1 MRLAPGIGATLYG
14 NLPRYLS
21 ADVISVCDH
30 VTLHTRADASDVQ
43 SAAKVR
49 AMGCSR
55 VWLAIPANYLVRM
68 SDSAAV
74 AEVKR
79 CAAIAR
85 DMGAEVFE
93 LNGEGSSDG
102 RTPGDWIAPAND
114 PNEAERLENL
124 AVALFTAAREVLK
137 DDCALGW
144 TSHDGTG
151 FRVPRRFLSLVDLHS
166 PQHYPAMPGRT
177 ASQTD
182 LARRIAWSQG
192 QWDGL
197 AARGRVPDEVTPYA
211 FRWSPYYQGHGHA
224 VGALV
229 WGLCEAATARLW
241 AYPSSWSPEGLK
253 ALRAARVIRAGVG
266 ACPGSDDGAWWPDVI
281 ERWQASQGLTA
292 DGIVGP
298 RTLAMAGVV

>member
-1 MRLAPGIGATLYG
+1 
-14 NLPRYLS
+14 
-21 ADVISVCDH
+21 
-30 VTLHTRADASDVQ
+30 
-43 SAAKVR
+43 
-49 AMGCSR
+49 
-55 VWLAIPANYLVRM
+55 M
-68 SDSAAV
+68 SGKW
-74 AEVKR
+74 EK
-79 CAAIAR
+79 
-85 DMGAEVFE
+85 
-93 LNGEGSSDG
+93 
-102 RTPGDWIAPAND
+102 
-114 PNEAERLENL
+114 
-124 AVALFTAAREVLK
+124 
-137 DDCALGW
+137 
-144 TSHDGTG
+144 
-151 FRVPRRFLSLVDLHS
+151 
-166 PQHYPAMPGRT
+166 
-177 ASQTD
+177 
-182 LARRIAWSQG
+182 G